1 MAGHDLLIIDRKAF
15 FMLDLAIKKM
25 EVLKLTM
32 LPTFKYSKKQAE
44 FNVAKQQ
51 KVCFEILIMKSLY
64 NKA

>member
-1 MAGHDLLIIDRKAF
+1 MAGHDLLIIE
-15 FMLDLAIKKM
+15 DLAIKKM

-64 NKA
+64 NKAQGN